1 MTMVK
6 SYEEFVNESAILEKK
21 TFSAAFIAKYDLNK
35 NSVNLLKKWSFK
47 INELDFKSFDSE
59 YYLNEPYF
67 NKFLTGTINDTSDT
81 LSVMCGS
88 LKLGIIIDARDNNN
102 APKFETFNQKLMFSI
117 DRGTFAKTIGVNPD
131 KIAGFIELLNLLF
144 QTFQTDIYQFIGELT
159 GVETLYVIKAGDI
172 SPATGKTQHGWS
184 IYDSP
189 DSFLGVSE
197 YRNVYFGINPDAK
210 VKTTVKNG
218 HEIISY
224 FQKFKIVDDQTHKI
238 INPRE
243 EIIEIIPCTKEDFIA
258 LSKRRGAKIPIG
270 PYEKQPGTFNFC
282 LYSIK

>member
-1 MTMVK
+1 MTVVK

-21 TFSAAFIAKYDLNK
+21 TFSPAFIAKYDLNK

-47 INELDFKSFDSE
+47 INELQFKSFDSE

-88 LKLGIIIDARDNNN
+88 LKIGIIIDARDNNN
-102 APKFETFNQKLMFSI
+102 ALKFETFDQKLMFSI
-117 DRGTFAKTIGVNPD
+117 DRGTFAKTIGINPD

-144 QTFQTDIYQFIGELT
+144 ETFQTDIYQFIGELT

-189 DSFLGVSE
+189 DSFIGVSN
-197 YRNVYFGINPDAK
+197 YRNVYFGIDPNTK
-210 VKTTVKNG
+210 LR
-218 HEIISY
+218 S
-224 FQKFKIVDDQTHKI
+224 KFKIVDDQTHKI
-238 INPRE
+238 IKDQE
-243 EIIEIIPCTKEDFIA
+243 EIIEIIPCTYKDFVA

-270 PYEKQPGTFNFC
+270 SYQKQPGSFNFN

>member
-1 MTMVK
+1 MTVVK

-21 TFSAAFIAKYDLNK
+21 TFSPAFIAKYDLNK

-47 INELDFKSFDSE
+47 INELEFKSFDSE
-59 YYLNEPYF
+59 YYSDEPYF
-67 NKFLTGTINDTSDT
+67 IKFLDGTINAISN

-88 LKLGIIIDARDNNN
+88 LRLAITIDARDNNTL
-102 APKFETFNQKLMFSI
+102 KFETYNQTLMFSI
-117 DRGTFAKTIGVNPD
+117 DRGTFAKTIGTNPD

-144 QTFQTDIYQFIGELT
+144 QTFQNDIYQFIGELT

-189 DSFLGVSE
+189 DSFIGVTKH
-197 YRNVYFGINPDAK
+197 RNVYYGIDPNTK
-210 VKTTVKNG
+210 LGT
-218 HEIISY
+218 
-224 FQKFKIVDDQTHKI
+224 KFKIVDDQTHKI
-238 INPRE
+238 IANQE
-243 EIIEIIPCTKEDFIA
+243 EIIEIVPCTYKDFVA

-270 PYEKQPGTFNFC
+270 SYQKQPGTFNFC